1 MSQRT
6 VLVTG
11 AFGQVGWRTAEIL
24 LHRGYTVVATDLPT
38 ETSRTVAA
46 RLAAAAHP
54 GTFLPVYA
62 DLTDADAVKGML
74 TEHSPSAIVHLAAML
89 SPASYRNPK
98 LARRVNVGGT
108 TNLVNGAAVLSAPPT
123 MVYASS
129 ASVYGSRNP
138 YRYPELITPQTPVNP
153 IDQYGEDK
161 VLAEKVITD
170 SGLPYAML
178 RLAGVIS
185 PDAAGSMNSDYLVLM
200 RATPGDNRL
209 HTVDARDVALAFA
222 NGVDR
227 AKAIA
232 GKVLLIGGDDTHLHT
247 HRDVEDDMMSAMGLG
262 RLGTGAS
269 LPGDPDDDRGWSFTG
284 WYDTTESQALLDF
297 QEHPWSETVAWV
309 SGSQSGALKSVL
321 ALAGP
326 VIRPALRLVLAAQR
340 RQEGRGKYADPWN
353 FIAGKYGPEILAGA
367 GN

>member
-1 MSQRT
+1 MSQQT

-11 AFGQVGWRTAEIL
+11 AFGQVGSRCAEIL
-24 LHRGYTVVATDLPT
+24 LQRGHTVIATDLKNPAT
-38 ETSRTVAA
+38 EAVAA
-46 RLAAAAHP
+46 RLASADVP
-54 GTFLPVYA
+54 GTFVPAYA
-62 DLTDADAVKGML
+62 DLLDSDAMRQLFV
-74 TEHSPSAIVHLAAML
+74 EHPPAAIVHLAAML

-108 TNLVNGAAVLSAPPT
+108 TTLVQAAAELPSPPT
-123 MVYASS
+123 VVYASS

-138 YRYPELITPQTPVNP
+138 YRHPELITPQTPVNP

-185 PDAAGSMNSDYLVLM
+185 PDAAGAMNSDYLVLM

-222 NGVDR
+222 NGVER

-232 GKVLLIGGDDTHLHT
+232 GKVLLIGGDETHVHT
-247 HRDVEDDMMSAMGLG
+247 HRDVEDDMMAAMGLG
-262 RLGTGAS
+262 RLGPTAS

-297 QEHPWSETVAWV
+297 QEHTWSETVGWV
-309 SGSQSGALKSVL
+309 AGSQNGALKTVL
-321 ALAGP
+321 GLAGP
-326 VIRPALRLVLAAQR
+326 VIRPAMRLALAVQR
-340 RQEGRGKYADPWN
+340 RQEGRGQYADPWN
-353 FIAGKYGPEILAGA
+353 FIADKYGPDILAPR
-367 GN
+367 N

>member
-11 AFGQVGWRTAEIL
+11 AFGQVGWRCTEIL
-24 LHRGYTVVATDLPT
+24 VNRGYTVVATDLPT

-46 RLAAAAHP
+46 RLAAGRHP

-62 DLTDADAVKGML
+62 DLTDADAVSGML
-74 TEHSPSAIVHLAAML
+74 SDHPPTAIVHLAAML
-89 SPASYRNPK
+89 APASYRNPK

-108 TNLVNGAAVLSAPPT
+108 TNLVRAAATLPEPPT
-123 MVYASS
+123 VIYASS

-138 YRYPELITPQTPVNP
+138 YRYPELITPQTPANP

-170 SGLPYAML
+170 GGLPHAML

-227 AKAIA
+227 AKAID
-232 GKVLLIGGDDTHLHT
+232 GKVLLIGGDETHLHT

-262 RLGTGAS
+262 RLGAGAS
-269 LPGDPDDDRGWSFTG
+269 LPGDPDDERGWSFTG

-297 QEHPWSETVAWV
+297 QEHPWSDTVAWV
-309 SGSQSGALKSVL
+309 AGSQSGALKTVL
-321 ALAGP
+321 GVAGP
-326 VIRPALRLVLAAQR
+326 VIRPVMRLVLAAQR
-340 RQEGRGKYADPWN
+340 RQEGRGRYADPWN
-353 FIAGKYGPEILAGA
+353 FIASKYGPEVLAGA
-367 GN
+367 GD